1 MRRADLDKAWYALM
15 IAALVVGNGYL
26 NCSPMNLLLS
36 VPEFLV
42 VLYFAI
48 RKRYTKAVLL
58 HVIFIVTS
66 FSYNLTDRALDV
78 IGVSSLTSYN
88 YAKFKIA
95 SVPLFFVNNV
105 IITFLLLKNKY
116 KVSKRARRSDF
127 YQFFRFLWITFLIG
141 ILLGLPGLLFFD
153 YFFEGFITYGSY
165 VFFLLTTSYLLLL
178 LYRTDLARRLYDV
191 IPLLICISIIF
202 SMSASLFGASFI
214 GEVYATYF
222 TAILL
227 PYSLYNKKAVIP
239 LIILMLYMITSV
251 AYGIGGKNIIQFIL
265 LFITVGILSFNHKVP
280 VPRKKLRSFRIAYLF
295 IIISIP
301 IILVTF
307 VGADS
312 NFFFK
317 LHGVKSLF
325 GFFFGGNMLDI
336 DRSPYIRV
344 AEVANVLYEDLLN
357 PIYLFFGRGFGGY
370 YQDHLGLFYNVDI
383 SYDTF
388 SAEQLVARRY
398 YTAHDAFV
406 SVPMVSG
413 LIGTYFW
420 LKTIYVYLKHAT
432 RNYLKLVVIPFLLLV
447 YYFDSQIGAM
457 GTVMMFAAEANGVAF
472 KRIPRR
478 RRKKRVKLVF
488 SNN

>member
-1 MRRADLDKAWYALM
+1 MDRANLDKVWYALL
-15 IAALVVGNGYL
+15 IAALVVGNGFL
-26 NCSPMNLLLS
+26 NCSPANLLLS
-36 VPEFLV
+36 VPQFLI
-42 VLYFAI
+42 VLYYAL
-48 RKRYTKAVLL
+48 RKKYSKAVLL
-58 HVIFIVTS
+58 HIIFIVTS

-78 IGVSSLTSYN
+78 IGVSSLASYN

-95 SVPLFFVNNV
+95 SIPLFFINNV
-105 IITFLLLKNKY
+105 IIVFLLLINKY
-116 KVSKRARRSDF
+116 KVSRAARRSDF
-127 YQFFRFLWITFLIG
+127 YQFFRFLRITFLIG
-141 ILLGLPGLLFFD
+141 VLLALPGLIFFD
-153 YFFEGFITYGSY
+153 YFLEGFITYGSY

-178 LYRTDLARRLYDV
+178 LYSTDLVKQLYDI

-202 SMSASLFGASFI
+202 SMTANLLGVSFI

-227 PYSLYNKKAVIP
+227 PYSLYNKKAVFA

-265 LFITVGILSFNHKVP
+265 LFIAVGILTFNHKVP
-280 VPRKKLRSFRIAYLF
+280 VPKSKLRSFRLAYLL

-301 IILVTF
+301 IILATF

-325 GFFFGGNMLDI
+325 GFFFGGRMLDI

-357 PIYLFFGRGFGGY
+357 PIYMFFGRGFGGY
-370 YQDHLGLFYNVDI
+370 YQDRLGLFYNVDI
-383 SYDTF
+383 SFDTF
-388 SAEQLVARRY
+388 SAEQLVAKRY

-406 SVPMVSG
+406 SVPMVNG
-413 LIGTYFW
+413 LVGTYFW
-420 LKTIYVYLKHAT
+420 LRTIYIYLKHAT

-447 YYFDSQIGAM
+447 YYFDSQIGVM
-457 GTVMMFAAEANGVAF
+457 GTVMMFAAEARDVAF
-472 KRIPRR
+472 KRVPRK
-478 RRKKRVKLVF
+478 RRKKRVKLV
-488 SNN
+488 SV